1 MLECYHLHSCL
12 IPRQKLE
19 EKMPNTGS
27 LHFVS
32 DSACIITETPRM
44 HVLLFL
50 AFVLSYCHKGCQRRN
65 GLAFPSNILQAGVYT
80 WCCYDRAQ
88 S

>member
-1 MLECYHLHSCL
+1 MLECCHPHACL

-32 DSACIITETPRM
+32 DSAYVITEMPRM

-50 AFVLSYCHKGCQRRN
+50 AFVLSYCHMGCQRRS
-65 GLAFPSNILQAGVYT
+65 GLVFPKDILQVGVYT
-80 WCCYDRAQ
+80 WCSYDRA
-88 S
+88 